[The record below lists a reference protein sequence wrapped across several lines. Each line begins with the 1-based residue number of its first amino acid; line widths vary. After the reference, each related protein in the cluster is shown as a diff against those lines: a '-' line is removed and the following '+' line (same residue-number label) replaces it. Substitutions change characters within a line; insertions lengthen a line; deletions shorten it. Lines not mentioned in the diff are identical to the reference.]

1 MSNKIVSVKSVEYI
15 TTENNGNS
23 SGYSY
28 PSKYKFTYEDDSFEI
43 IRISTWCIPNNLL
56 RRAFDNAISIHLH
69 VGIDNPHRAFEM
81 FLVTGVENK
90 QFNVNIDY
98 LKEE

>member
-1 MSNKIVSVKSVEYI
+1 MSNKILSVKSVEYVK
-15 TTENNGNS
+15 TENNGNS

-28 PSKYKFTYEDDSFEI
+28 PSIYKFTFEDNSSKLVKID
-43 IRISTWCIPNNLL
+43 TWYAPEESL
-56 RRAFDNAISIHLH
+56 RREFNKGVENLNI
-69 VGIDNPHRAFEM
+69 GIDNPHRAFEM

>member
-1 MSNKIVSVKSVEYI
+1 MSKQKITEILQDIHTLRYI
-15 TTENNGNS
+15 SLHFEDNS
-23 SGYSY
+23 S
-28 PSKYKFTYEDDSFEI
+28 KLVKID
-43 IRISTWCIPNNLL
+43 TWYAPEESL
-56 RRAFDNAISIHLH
+56 RREFNKGIENLNI
-69 VGIDNPHRAFEM
+69 GIDNPHRAFEM